1 MRNLKVF
8 SIEPQLERLESTFK
22 IIEAKYRNIKKQQE
36 VIADKIVEDGGSE
49 EDQLLSDNQKVGASL
64 KDNYLKVAKAYA
76 AYQKKLSQPSPP
88 TVNPDT
94 LEAMTSAVTKMTE
107 AMQGS
112 RPMQV
117 VLRSYQYHPGM
128 VVVDF
133 GVIFTSPTCT
143 DV

>member
-112 RPMQV
+112 KPMQV

-128 VVVDF
+128 VVVDHIQH
-133 GVIFTSPTCT
+133 GRKNLIIG
-143 DV
+143 